1 MDAFII
7 RTPRANVKAVAKS
20 KAPIKGQQQRRLNDL
35 RGVVVLEDIQKYVKR
50 LKSDKVE
57 SSEKVRILQRLAPK
71 QPSTK
76 IISDTGI
83 GKVVKQLT
91 KSEDKAIAKAA
102 RAVKTRWQSIIE
114 RRVELSL
121 NEDKPEVQSD
131 LETKKKRDKALELLC
146 QAYPSLSQ
154 EILTKVEKKF
164 FNHFRPCIGS
174 NYRRAI
180 RKVVIQ
186 RSKFEKSIVEQD
198 LQYLLE
204 KATR

>member
-1 MDAFII
+1 MPFD
-7 RTPRANVKAVAKS
+7 
-20 KAPIKGQQQRRLNDL
+20 
-35 RGVVVLEDIQKYVKR
+35 
-50 LKSDKVE
+50 
-57 SSEKVRILQRLAPK
+57 EKILSFVFQITNNLIFV
-71 QPSTK
+71 T
-76 IISDTGI
+76 DTGI

-131 LETKKKRDKALELLC
+131 LETKEKRDKALELLC

>member
-1 MDAFII
+1 M
-7 RTPRANVKAVAKS
+7 
-20 KAPIKGQQQRRLNDL
+20 
-35 RGVVVLEDIQKYVKR
+35 
-50 LKSDKVE
+50 
-57 SSEKVRILQRLAPK
+57 
-71 QPSTK
+71 
-76 IISDTGI
+76 
-83 GKVVKQLT
+83 T

>member
-1 MDAFII
+1 ML
-7 RTPRANVKAVAKS
+7 PPN
-20 KAPIKGQQQRRLNDL
+20 
-35 RGVVVLEDIQKYVKR
+35 
-50 LKSDKVE
+50 
-57 SSEKVRILQRLAPK
+57 
-71 QPSTK
+71 STK
-76 IISDTGI
+76 FLSLLFSDTGI

-91 KSEDKAIAKAA
+91 SSEDKAIAKAA
-102 RAVKTRWQSIIE
+102 RVVKTRWQNIVE

-121 NEDKPEVQSD
+121 KEDKPDVQSD
-131 LETKKKRDKALELLC
+131 LETRRKRDKALELLC
-146 QAYPSLSQ
+146 QAYPSLSP

-186 RSKFEKSIVEQD
+186 RSKFEKILEEED
-198 LQYLLE
+198 LQFLLE

>member
-1 MDAFII
+1 MSLRSVQSIMTFQDFSAF
-7 RTPRANVKAVAKS
+7 NLLVAPAKFH
-20 KAPIKGQQQRRLNDL
+20 K
-35 RGVVVLEDIQKYVKR
+35 
-50 LKSDKVE
+50 
-57 SSEKVRILQRLAPK
+57 ILI
-71 QPSTK
+71 TF
-76 IISDTGI
+76 ISDTGI

-91 KSEDKAIAKAA
+91 SSEDKAIAKAA
-102 RAVKTRWQSIIE
+102 RVVKTRWQNIVE

-121 NEDKPEVQSD
+121 KEDKPDVQSD
-131 LETKKKRDKALELLC
+131 LETRRKRDKALELLC
-146 QAYPSLSQ
+146 QAYPSLSP

-186 RSKFEKSIVEQD
+186 RSKFEKILEEED
-198 LQYLLE
+198 LQFLLE